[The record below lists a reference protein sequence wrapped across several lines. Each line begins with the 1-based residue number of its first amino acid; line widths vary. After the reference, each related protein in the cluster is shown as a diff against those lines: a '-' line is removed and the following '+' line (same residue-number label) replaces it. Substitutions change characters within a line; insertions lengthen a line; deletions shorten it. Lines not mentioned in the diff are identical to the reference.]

1 MLIHVGCER
10 VNDSF
15 TLYLFFLTFLG
26 FTSITFVIKNTKLF
40 LKVTWDLASNYLRLL
55 FWFAS
60 TSKTLSI
67 EYELKSYRWI

>member
-55 FWFAS
+55 F
-60 TSKTLSI
+60 
-67 EYELKSYRWI
+67 